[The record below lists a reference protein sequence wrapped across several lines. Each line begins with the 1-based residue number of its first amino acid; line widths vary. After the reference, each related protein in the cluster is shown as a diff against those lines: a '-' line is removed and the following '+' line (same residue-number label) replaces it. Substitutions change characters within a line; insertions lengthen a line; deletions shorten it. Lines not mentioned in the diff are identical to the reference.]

1 MRRERE
7 PAPDADETIRSQ
19 LNADSVET
27 VATIASEGLEK
38 WAKSGNDPT
47 ILRGAELTWKTPG
60 GGTETGF
67 VGAVAD
73 R

>member
-1 MRRERE
+1 MRI
-7 PAPDADETIRSQ
+7 ETIRSQ

-38 WAKSGNDPT
+38 WSTSGNDPT
-47 ILRGAELTWKTPG
+47 ILRSAELTWKTPG